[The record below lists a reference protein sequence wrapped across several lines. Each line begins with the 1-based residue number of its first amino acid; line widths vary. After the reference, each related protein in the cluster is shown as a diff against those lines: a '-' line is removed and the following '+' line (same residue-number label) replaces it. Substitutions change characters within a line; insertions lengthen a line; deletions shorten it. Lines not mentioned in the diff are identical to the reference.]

1 MALFDMAGAMVAPD
15 SLSSK
20 VEEGLFLWL
29 TEVVA
34 TLSEDACW
42 YASVWLGAKFS
53 RQVQGE
59 VFSPGAIPPS
69 SGGGSGSKGGPGSSS
84 GSPVVGVFLLFIPF
98 FIV

>member
-1 MALFDMAGAMVAPD
+1 MAPD

-34 TLSEDACW
+34 TSSEDACQ
-42 YASVWLGAKFS
+42 YASVWLSAKIS
-53 RQVQGE
+53 RWVPGE